1 VCIFRH
7 ASSSD
12 QQMIRHRGSLGDR
25 HSNIDTRGGL
35 ELAARAK
42 IIGFVSNW
50 KPHKCSTTADRL
62 IVVFAA
68 VEDLACSLIDN

>member
-1 VCIFRH
+1 
-7 ASSSD
+7 
-12 QQMIRHRGSLGDR
+12 MIDKAPWQLRRPAFEGRYLPQA
-25 HSNIDTRGGL
+25 TRGVL